1 MGLAEVFSQDRRLVI
16 LRLLAEDLDHKLNT
30 SVLQDA
36 LELIGHGCSR
46 DCVETECAWLEE
58 QGLAAVE
65 KVGKGDAVT
74 VVRLT
79 GRGQDVAEGRATVPG
94 VKRPRAR

>member
-1 MGLAEVFSQDRRLVI
+1 MSLAEVFSQDRRLVI

-36 LELIGHGCSR
+36 LALIGHGCSR
-46 DCVETECAWLEE
+46 DCIATECAWLQE
-58 QGLAAVE
+58 QGLVE
-65 KVGKGDAVT
+65 TEQVGPVT